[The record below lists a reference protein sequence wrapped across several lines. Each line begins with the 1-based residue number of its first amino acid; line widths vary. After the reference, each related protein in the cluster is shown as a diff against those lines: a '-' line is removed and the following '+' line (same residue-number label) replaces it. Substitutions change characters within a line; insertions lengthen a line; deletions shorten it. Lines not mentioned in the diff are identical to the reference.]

1 MGWRRCRAEA
11 ERALKASSALLVSRV
26 ESGTARCEC
35 TQLRAP
41 PEAPE
46 TWAADSLAQA
56 VLPGPMSTVV
66 ERKSCAAAV
75 GALDTLSLSPP

>member
-1 MGWRRCRAEA
+1 MPSGGRA
-11 ERALKASSALLVSRV
+11 RAQGELCALPVSRV
-26 ESGTARCEC
+26 ESGTAWCEYRPS
-35 TQLRAP
+35 TQLSAP